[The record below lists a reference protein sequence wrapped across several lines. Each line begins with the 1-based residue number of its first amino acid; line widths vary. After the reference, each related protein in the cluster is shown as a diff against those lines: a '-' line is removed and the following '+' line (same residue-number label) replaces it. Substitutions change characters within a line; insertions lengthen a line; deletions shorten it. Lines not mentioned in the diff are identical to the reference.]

1 MQTFSRLGT
10 FITLL
15 MLIFGITS
23 VQAQG
28 GDLYD
33 SLRVDD
39 LDPAYALEWMD
50 LLYDRVWYESV
61 SAPGAAR
68 LYGYGAVAMYTALL
82 PGMPSNYSMR
92 TQLGNFPDIP
102 YPNEQH
108 ELDWLSVLN
117 GTMSTIMIEMFAKGS
132 DDTIQRISD
141 LRARHKQLRL
151 DATDFEIVENSLRY
165 GDEVA
170 EYLIDWMN
178 SDGFIETRGRAYE
191 TPTGDLSFW
200 VPTREGM
207 QVVEPYWGTLRP
219 MMLQYADL
227 CAVYMDVPFSTDPDS
242 TFYAQAM
249 EVKTVG
255 ENLTPEQREMAEF
268 WIDTPGQSGA
278 PAGHWMKIAKDIA
291 VSQNLPL
298 STVAEMYVG
307 VGIAVADSFISTWSI
322 KYQYNLLRP
331 ITYINQ
337 YIDPRWRTYL
347 ESPGFPEYPSGH
359 SVVSGAAGRVL
370 TRMFGAVHF
379 TNTNITPSGTVTR
392 SFTSFEHAANEAA
405 ISRLY
410 GGIHFRSAI
419 ENGVRHGECIGDYI
433 MNNIFFRSVPQG
445 E

>member
-1 MQTFSRLGT
+1 MKAFSRFG
-10 FITLL
+10 LL
-15 MLIFGITS
+15 ALFFVLIFGMTS
-23 VQAQG
+23 VQAQDR
-28 GDLYD
+28 DLYD
-33 SLRVDD
+33 SARVDD

-68 LYGYGAVAMYTALL
+68 LYGYGTVAMYTALL

-92 TQLGNFPDIP
+92 TQLTNFPDIP
-102 YPNEQH
+102 YPNEQN
-108 ELDWLSVLN
+108 EFDWLSVVN
-117 GTMSTIMIEMFAKGS
+117 GTMSTVMVEMFAKGS

-151 DATDFEIVENSLRY
+151 DATDFEIVEHSLRY
-165 GDEVA
+165 GDDVA
-170 EYLIDWMN
+170 EYIIDWMN
-178 SDGFIETRGRAYE
+178 SDGYIETRGRAYE
-191 TPTGDLSFW
+191 IPTGDLSFW
-200 VPTREGM
+200 VPTEEGM
-207 QVVEPYWGTLRP
+207 QAVEPYWGTLRP
-219 MMLQYADL
+219 FMLSYADL
-227 CAVYMDVPFSTDPDS
+227 CAVYMDVPFSTDPNS
-242 TFYAQAM
+242 TFYAQSM
-249 EVKTVG
+249 ETKRVG
-255 ENLTPEQREMAEF
+255 ENLNREQREIAEF

-291 VSQNLPL
+291 ISQNLPL
-298 STVAEMYVG
+298 STIAEMYVG
-307 VGIAVADSFISTWSI
+307 VGIAVADSFISAWSI

-337 YIDPRWRTYL
+337 YIDARWRTYL

-370 TRMFGAVHF
+370 TRMFGALHF

-392 SFTSFEHAANEAA
+392 SFTSFEHAAQEAA
-405 ISRLY
+405 MSRLY